1 MNDHDRTSE
10 YLRISRADAD
20 RLLERADG
28 NAALLYLHI
37 RRHGGFAP
45 KAAAQELRLSAG
57 DIDRA
62 AQTLQRLGL
71 LEESAV
77 YPLER
82 AELPEYSPRD
92 IAARAQGDSA
102 FEGVVTEAQRLL
114 GRHLSTNDLRILFG
128 IYDYLGLPAEV
139 IYLLLNHC
147 IESYQHKNGEGRLPS
162 FRYIEQEARHWARYE
177 INSYEAAEEHIAREL
192 LRRQDIQQLKEIL
205 QIRGRDLT
213 PTERKYAEGWL
224 ELGLGL
230 DALAMAYDRTVVGTG
245 RLTWKY
251 MDKIVRDWHSKGL
264 LTAEAV
270 ERGDSRYGQ
279 RSAPPPAVASAK
291 DTSSNGISK
300 EVEYMKRM
308 YEHMKRGT

>member
-1 MNDHDRTSE
+1 MNDNGRKSE
-10 YLRISRADAD
+10 YLRISLRDAD

-28 NAALLYLHI
+28 TAALLYLHI
-37 RRHGGFAP
+37 CRRGTFAP

-57 DIDRA
+57 EIDRA
-62 AQTLQRLGL
+62 ARTLQRLGL
-71 LEESAV
+71 LEESTA
-77 YPLER
+77 YPHER
-82 AELPEYSPRD
+82 EELPSYSPSD
-92 IAARAQGDSA
+92 IAARAQSDSA
-102 FEGVVTEAQRLL
+102 FDGVVTEAQRLL
-114 GRHLSTNDLRILFG
+114 GRHLNTNDLRVLFG
-128 IYDYLGLPAEV
+128 IYDYWGLPADV

-147 IESYQHKNGEGRLPS
+147 IETYQYKNGEGRLPT

-205 QIRGRDLT
+205 QIRGRDFT

-224 ELGLGL
+224 ELGLSL
-230 DALAMAYDRTVVGTG
+230 DALAIAYDRTVVGTG

-270 ERGDSRYGQ
+270 ERGDARFGQ
-279 RSAPPPAVASAK
+279 RSTQPQHEPTAG
-291 DTSSNGISK
+291 NK
-300 EVEYMKRM
+300 EIENMRRM